1 MNEDA
6 RVIIKVDADT
16 SPFDKKID
24 EIKSKEYDRLD
35 LSDDLTDNLEEQTA
49 ELEKQGKT
57 TTVLQRVI
65 TKLAS
70 KFTGIS
76 QSTLS
81 IGKNILEFAIGFGSV
96 VGIVGVIALA
106 IGGIVG
112 ALADIISKDE
122 ELNKDWEELKV
133 TVQYLWFAL
142 KQAFTGIA
150 QGLVNAVKWLINAF
164 KEIITFIARIIF
176 LITGYNIF
184 KSSGIDDFKKSL
196 DGSNKSAKE
205 LKKTLAGFD
214 EMNVLNDDGS
224 VNQTGGA
231 IGGLSALGD
240 IANEVENGTK
250 IEKKIQDLIDK
261 WFTLGK
267 EMGNALDNPE
277 VFKKAFGLWG
287 TFMQGVTRLFSGIHD
302 IITGFVEAFGGLLDI
317 IVGLV
322 TLDGQKIWNGVKF
335 VADGIWKVIQGLI
348 KVIIGIVEMIAGLI
362 IGIVSTIAKV
372 VIDLCNAI
380 GKYAE
385 IAWNVIKGI
394 FEVAWGFIYNKFIRP
409 VGDMFANL
417 WNGFKDGAVKAWEGI
432 KSVFSTVGTFFRN
445 TFKNA
450 WEGVKNVFSTGGQI
464 FVNIKDAIV
473 NAFKVIVNSLIRGI
487 NNVVSIPFNAI
498 NNALQ
503 RLRDVD
509 LWGWKP
515 FESIGRINVP
525 QIPYLAKGGI
535 VNMPGKGVPVGGAMA
550 GEQRPE
556 AVLPFSDSQVMSML
570 GAEIGK
576 NVNLVAT
583 IPVYVGNRQVAREI
597 KRINLENEFAGNR

>member
-1 MNEDA
+1 MNEDGK
-6 RVIIKVDADT
+6 VIIKVDADT
-16 SPFDKKID
+16 SSFDKKID
-24 EIKSKEYDRLD
+24 DIKSQEYDRLD
-35 LSDDLTDNLEEQTA
+35 LSDDLTNNLEEQTA

-96 VGIVGVIALA
+96 MGIVGIIAIA
-106 IGGIVG
+106 IAGIAG
-112 ALADIISKDE
+112 ALADIITKDDQM
-122 ELNKDWEELKV
+122 NKDWEELKV

-150 QGLVNAVKWLINAF
+150 QGLLNAVKWLINAF
-164 KEIITFIARIIF
+164 KEIIAFIARIIY

-205 LKKTLAGFD
+205 LRKTLAGFD
-214 EMNVLNDDGS
+214 EMNVLNDNGS
-224 VNQTGGA
+224 VNQVGGG
-231 IGGLSALGD
+231 ISGLSGLGD

-267 EMGNALDNPE
+267 EMENALDNPK
-277 VFKKAFGLWG
+277 VFEKAFGLWG

-302 IITGFVEAFGGLLDI
+302 IVTGFVETIGGLLDI
-317 IVGLV
+317 IVGIF

-335 VADGIWKVIQGLI
+335 VADGIWKIIQGLI
-348 KVIIGIVEMIAGLI
+348 KVIIGIIEMVVGLI
-362 IGIVSTIAKV
+362 IGVVATIAKV
-372 VIDLCNAI
+372 VMDLCNAI

-409 VGDMFANL
+409 LGDTFVNL
-417 WNGFKDGAVKAWEGI
+417 WNGFKDGAAKAWDGI
-432 KSVFSTVGTFFRN
+432 KEVFSTVGSFFKN

-473 NAFKVIVNSLIRGI
+473 NAFKIIVNSLIRGI

-503 RLRDVD
+503 KLRDID

-515 FESIGRINVP
+515 FENIGQINVP

-535 VNMPGKGVPVGGAMA
+535 VNNPGPGVMMGNYIA
-550 GEQRPE
+550 GERGPE
-556 AVLPFSDSQVMSML
+556 AVIPLDDATLDRL
-570 GAEIGK
+570 GLAFARHTQI
-576 NVNLVAT
+576 NPT
-583 IPVYVGNRQVAREI
+583 IPIYVGNRLIAREI